1 MRYPYYPYFPVVL
14 DILHSRAAEQVLD
27 APCGTGWL
35 GDNLHATARGSVEL
49 DGVGLWEFPEVGGG
63 YREVIEHDLETPLS
77 LNRQY
82 DAAVC
87 CEAIHLVT
95 NPGVLVESLR
105 RALRPGGTV
114 VITTPNTWYF
124 RSRLQFLL
132 RGFHS
137 GFRPMVGRQR
147 GQDYI
152 TYFPWSY
159 PQLHLLLS
167 HYGYVDITLHE
178 VDEVKPKRMLE
189 HLLALP
195 SRLYYRQRIKRAESE
210 EARQFWREAARD
222 QSVHGRWLVVSAR
235 RSVEDMAA

>member
-1 MRYPYYPYFPVVL
+1 M
-14 DILHSRAAEQVLD
+14 
-27 APCGTGWL
+27 
-35 GDNLHATARGSVEL
+35 
-49 DGVGLWEFPEVGGG
+49 
-63 YREVIEHDLETPLS
+63 
-77 LNRQY
+77 
-82 DAAVC
+82 
-87 CEAIHLVT
+87 
-95 NPGVLVESLR
+95 
-105 RALRPGGTV
+105 

-137 GFRPMVGRQR
+137 GFRPMVAASAGRTTSR
-147 GQDYI
+147 I
-152 TYFPWSY
+152 SWSY

>member
-1 MRYPYYPYFPVVL
+1 MRCPYYPYFPVVL

-35 GDNLHATARGSVEL
+35 GDNLHATARRSVEL
-49 DGVGLWEFPEVGGG
+49 DGVGLWEFPEAGGG

-105 RALRPGGTV
+105 RAAAGRH
-114 VITTPNTWYF
+114 
-124 RSRLQFLL
+124 
-132 RGFHS
+132 RGHHHAQHLVLPLAPAVPAARHS

-235 RSVEDMAA
+235 RPVEDMAA

>member
-1 MRYPYYPYFPVVL
+1 M
-14 DILHSRAAEQVLD
+14 
-27 APCGTGWL
+27 
-35 GDNLHATARGSVEL
+35 
-49 DGVGLWEFPEVGGG
+49 
-63 YREVIEHDLETPLS
+63 
-77 LNRQY
+77 
-82 DAAVC
+82 
-87 CEAIHLVT
+87 
-95 NPGVLVESLR
+95 
-105 RALRPGGTV
+105 

-132 RGFHS
+132 RGFRLPAH
-137 GFRPMVGRQR
+137 GGRQR

-222 QSVHGRWLVVSAR
+222 QSAWPLAGGVGA

>member
-1 MRYPYYPYFPVVL
+1 M
-14 DILHSRAAEQVLD
+14 
-27 APCGTGWL
+27 
-35 GDNLHATARGSVEL
+35 
-49 DGVGLWEFPEVGGG
+49 
-63 YREVIEHDLETPLS
+63 
-77 LNRQY
+77 
-82 DAAVC
+82 
-87 CEAIHLVT
+87 
-95 NPGVLVESLR
+95 
-105 RALRPGGTV
+105 

-124 RSRLQFLL
+124 PLAPAVPAARLP
-132 RGFHS
+132 
-137 GFRPMVGRQR
+137 FRLPAHGGPPARAGLHHV
-147 GQDYI
+147 
-152 TYFPWSY
+152 FPWSY

-235 RSVEDMAA
+235 RPVEDMAA